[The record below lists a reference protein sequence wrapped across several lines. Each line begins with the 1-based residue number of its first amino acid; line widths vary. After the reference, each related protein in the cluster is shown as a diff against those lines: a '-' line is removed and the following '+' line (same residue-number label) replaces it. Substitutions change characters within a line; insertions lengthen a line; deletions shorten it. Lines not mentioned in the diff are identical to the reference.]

1 MRILIMGFT
10 KLKYMPYLKFYTD
23 IIDKE
28 KNSVDVLVW
37 NRDGKEDILPEAGIN
52 LIEFNRAQQDEV
64 AKFRKITSFLK
75 YRSFAKR
82 VLTETKYDFV
92 IILHTLPAVL
102 VRDILK
108 KNYQGRYIL
117 DYRDYTFE
125 KVPVYRQWI
134 AQLVNCSVATFV
146 SSNAFRKYLPSVDK
160 IYASHNILLDSL
172 KHRDV
177 KQDWN
182 SQCVRIRYWGLI
194 RYADTQIELIRHIA
208 NDPRFEMHF
217 HGREQGECKRI
228 LDYCQENNVSNVY
241 FHGEYTPEERYQF
254 AAETD
259 LIQNV
264 QDFDSITENAI
275 SNKFYDG
282 AIFYIPQ
289 ICSDKSY
296 MGKCLEK
303 YSIGLSCS
311 VYDENIADK
320 LYDYCTNINV
330 AEFKKKCDAFMEE
343 ILKEYES
350 GIGFIK
356 QTFN

>member
-23 IIDKE
+23 VIDRT
-28 KNSVDVLVW
+28 KNDIDVLVW
-37 NRDGKEDILPEAGIN
+37 NRDGKEDISAEEGIK
-52 LIEFNRAQQDEV
+52 LIEFNRIQQDEV
-64 AKFRKITSFLK
+64 AKVKKITSFFT
-75 YRSFAKR
+75 YRRFAKK
-82 VLTETKYDFV
+82 LLKTENYDF
-92 IILHTLPAVL
+92 IIVLHTLPAVL
-102 VRDILK
+102 IKDVLTSEYK
-108 KNYQGRYIL
+108 GKYIL

-125 KVPVYRQWI
+125 KIPIYKQWI

-172 KHRDV
+172 NHRDV
-177 KQDWN
+177 KQSWN
-182 SQCVRIRYWGLI
+182 ARCVRIRYWGLI
-194 RYADTQIELIRHIA
+194 RYADTQIELIRRIG

-228 LDYCQENNVSNVY
+228 VEYCQENAVSNVY
-241 FHGEYTPEERYQF
+241 FHGEYIPEERYQF

-264 QDFDSITENAI
+264 QDFDSITENAV

-282 AIFYIPQ
+282 AVFYVPQ

-303 YSIGLSCS
+303 YSIGLSCN
-311 VYDENIADK
+311 VYDDDIADK
-320 LYDYCTNINV
+320 LYDYCTNIDV
-330 AEFKKKCDAFMEE
+330 EEFKEKCDTFMKE

-356 QTFN
+356 RTLN